1 MHAKGP
7 NSVIFT
13 FADNFLSIYLTNHA
27 VAALIDIGYYTKMI
41 FSDFIS
47 NYDDI
52 KYRCLIHYS
61 LLFDYSLG
69 SSNMNFTYMSR

>member
-13 FADNFLSIYLTNHA
+13 FADNFLSIYLTSHA
-27 VAALIDIGYYTKMI
+27 VAALIDIGYHTKMI
-41 FSDFIS
+41 FSL
-47 NYDDI
+47 Y
-52 KYRCLIHYS
+52 LIMMILNTDVSFS
-61 LLFDYSLG
+61 LLFDYLLG